1 MSAFEMLGRDEVWFY
16 YVGRL
21 WTKKKNGIFYFS
33 IYYFSYSAIYL
44 SLCMH
49 THTALCCLALSLVA
63 LVSPFFILAAA
74 R

>member
-1 MSAFEMLGRDEVWFY
+1 MLGRDEVWFY